1 MTTALQIV
9 THSEEETMALAEKLV
24 AHLSPGDIVVLTGPL
39 GAGKTAFVRGLARGL
54 GIDEET
60 VNSPSFAIVNE
71 YPGKNPMYHFDLY
84 RIGDPEELREIGW
97 YDYLGRPGL
106 VVVEWGEKA
115 GEHLPAS
122 YYHIEFTMA
131 GDTDRAID
139 VMFVGE
145 RDVSET

>member
-1 MTTALQIV
+1 MTTALQVV

-24 AHLSPGDIVVLTGPL
+24 AHFSPGDVVVLTGPL

-54 GIDEET
+54 GLDEET

-71 YPGKNPMYHFDLY
+71 YPGKNPLYHFDLY
-84 RIGDPEELREIGW
+84 RIGDPEELREVGW
-97 YDYLGRPGL
+97 YDYLGRHGL
-106 VVVEWGEKA
+106 VAVEWGEKA
-115 GEHLPAS
+115 GEYLPAN
-122 YYHIEFTMA
+122 YYHIEFHLE
-131 GDTDRAID
+131 GENDRAID